1 MANRVPTQCFQ
12 QCATGECAVTWQQ
25 LSHVS
30 VRFVWWRRVPVQLTS
45 ARGALSDGIRPEWE
59 DPANGHGGKWV
70 MSFTRAQKATLDRL
84 WLYLILAVIGEQFRD
99 SDEICGCVVSIRAQA
114 CRIAM
119 WVRSSDKNAYMSIGN
134 QIKTILGLPP
144 KKLESTT
151 HANAMKKSSSKSS
164 ASAVI

>member
-1 MANRVPTQCFQ
+1 
-12 QCATGECAVTWQQ
+12 
-25 LSHVS
+25 
-30 VRFVWWRRVPVQLTS
+30 
-45 ARGALSDGIRPEWE
+45 
-59 DPANGHGGKWV
+59 

-84 WLYLILAVIGEQFRD
+84 WLYLVLAVIGEQFRD

-119 WVRSSDKNAYMSIGN
+119 WVRSSDKNAFMAIGN

-144 KKLESTT
+144 KKLEYTT
-151 HANAMKKSSSKSS
+151 HANAMKKTSSKSS